1 MTSPLAEV
9 VQGYSELASFLLN
22 RWTEHASNVAARLDD
37 GSYDAD
43 SAAADVAKSVS
54 LTVESGFLLAS
65 EALDAAAI
73 LSGGQGR
80 PHLVDSVAFSSP
92 LPGAALTLEGP
103 LVNTLDTDHLPAAV
117 VTIRPP
123 QLAAAAADFALRA
136 DATGHHGGTYWGTV
150 RATVPGTQDLV
161 TVWITVQ

>member
-1 MTSPLAEV
+1 
-9 VQGYSELASFLLN
+9 
-22 RWTEHASNVAARLDD
+22 
-37 GSYDAD
+37 
-43 SAAADVAKSVS
+43 VS

-73 LSGGQGR
+73 LSGGERQ

-92 LPGAALTLEGP
+92 LRGAALTLDGP
-103 LVNTLDTDHLPAAV
+103 LVNSFNTDQLATAV
-117 VTIRPP
+117 VTIRPA
-123 QLAAAAADFALRA
+123 QLAAAAADFTLHA

-150 RATVPGTQDLV
+150 RATAPAAQDLV

>member
-9 VQGYSELASFLLN
+9 VQGYSELASFLLQ
-22 RWTEHASNVAARLDD
+22 RWTVHASKVAARLDD

-43 SAAADVAKSVS
+43 SAAADLAKSIS

-65 EALDAAAI
+65 EALDSAAI
-73 LSGGQGR
+73 LSGGQR
-80 PHLVDSVAFSSP
+80 KPHMVDSVGFTSP

-103 LVNTLDTDHLPAAV
+103 LVNGLDTDQLPAAV
-117 VTIRPP
+117 MTIRPA

-136 DATGHHGGTYWGTV
+136 DATGHDAGTYWGTV
-150 RATVPGTQDLV
+150 RATAPAAQHLV

>member
-1 MTSPLAEV
+1 MASPLAEV
-9 VQGYSELASFLLN
+9 IQGYSELASFLLK
-22 RWTEHASNVAARLDD
+22 RWTEHASKVAERLDD

-43 SAAADVAKSVS
+43 SGAADLATSAS
-54 LTVESGFLLAS
+54 LTVESWFLLAS

-73 LSGGQGR
+73 LSGGQR
-80 PHLVDSVAFSSP
+80 QPHLVDSVAFWSP

-103 LVNTLDTDHLPAAV
+103 LVNTLDTDQLPAAV
-117 VTIRPP
+117 VTIRPA
-123 QLAAAAADFALRA
+123 QLAAAAADFTLRA

-150 RATVPGTQDLV
+150 RATAPAAQDLV